1 MATRCRRPAR
11 KLAIYDL
18 GHHADQQ
25 ASHGHA
31 TGGRHGRNAPHDH
44 AVGHSPCWA
53 KRPRPPGNFD
63 LSVGSAVK
71 LLSSVLPQ
79 PGRRVWACGGIKRR
93 DQCQVSKR
101 TKLAPRLA
109 PNALAQAGIER
120 DGGSSREAEGRRI
133 PHSLVRVG
141 IGRDGTERI
150 SRPPRSTAPAPLRN
164 SSIRSAPRTRRV
176 ATPMVATHRHSLLP
190 IYFASARHKVRALTC
205 RRPDNGGKAPR
216 RPSCGDVQS
225 LSLTSG
231 ETAFAQTFAGSSFAG
246 GAAHRHRRV
255 QGRGLLTSKE
265 EPWESS

>member
-11 KLAIYDL
+11 KLAIYDR

-25 ASHGHA
+25 SSHGHA

-101 TKLAPRLA
+101 AKLAPRLA
-109 PNALAQAGIER
+109 PNGL
-120 DGGSSREAEGRRI
+120 ST
-133 PHSLVRVG
+133 
-141 IGRDGTERI
+141 GRDRAGWRLQPRGGRPQNTSFLGTRWD
-150 SRPPRSTAPAPLRN
+150 RPGRHRAHFETAPFDRSGTSPQQLN
-164 SSIRSAPRTRRV
+164 SIRAKNKTGRNPDG
-176 ATPMVATHRHSLLP
+176 ATHRHSLLP